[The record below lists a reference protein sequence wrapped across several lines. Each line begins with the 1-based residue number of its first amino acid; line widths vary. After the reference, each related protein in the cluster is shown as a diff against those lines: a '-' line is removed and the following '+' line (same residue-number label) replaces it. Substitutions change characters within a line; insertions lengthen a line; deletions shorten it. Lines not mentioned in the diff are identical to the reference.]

1 MLRRPVSIAL
11 LSLTLVGVT
20 SAAGT
25 SFPPAQTKKQA
36 EVNVL
41 RAVPRK
47 WSAKQLPG
55 LVNRRTHLLAD
66 NTEAFCPGRGNRRAG
81 GRYTRLLCV
90 VRPHVHTRRQGLHL
104 VYRAGRAGR
113 FTIHWLSYRRR

>member
-11 LSLTLVGVT
+11 LLLTLVGVT
-20 SAAGT
+20 TAAGT
-25 SFPPAQTKKQA
+25 SIAPAQTKEQA

-55 LVNRRTHLLAD
+55 LVSRHTHLLAD
-66 NTEAFCPGRGNRRAG
+66 NTEAFCRGRGNHRAG
-81 GRYTRLLCV
+81 GRYTRFLCI

-104 VYRAGRAGR
+104 TYRARRSGR
-113 FTIHWLSYRRR
+113 FTIHWLFYRRH